1 MDREEPNVGDFINVL
16 TKVDDDQPPMR
27 VDAII
32 YKKAA
37 SVALGS
43 AVKLFYIY
51 KNPLIQSENVFK
63 YDSVNIASYDY
74 YVLNKP
80 GTRYIDDILGGQLT
94 NEAEMPGP
102 FSIPRIN
109 GGKKSKRRH
118 NRKSKRRHNMKS
130 KRRHNRKSKRH

>member
-32 YKKAA
+32 YKKTA

-51 KNPLIQSENVFK
+51 KNPLN
-63 YDSVNIASYDY
+63 
-74 YVLNKP
+74 
-80 GTRYIDDILGGQLT
+80 
-94 NEAEMPGP
+94 
-102 FSIPRIN
+102 
-109 GGKKSKRRH
+109 SK
-118 NRKSKRRHNMKS
+118 
-130 KRRHNRKSKRH
+130 